1 MATKTKTTL
10 TFDNF
15 ENGCKFFY
23 AKGSD
28 TDTELGVIHQT
39 IFGCT
44 ANLFL
49 GERGAW
55 SQQIPVGEFT
65 YTKDAESHLRK
76 LFNDKSLLVT
86 FLEMYRAEQNAK
98 LDALTLRIT
107 H

>member
-49 GERGAW
+49 GARGAW

-76 LFNDKSLLVT
+76 LFSDPTLLVT
-86 FLEMYRAEQNAK
+86 FMESYRAEQNAK